1 MNISIIVAMSKN
13 RVIGKDND
21 MPWHLSDDLKNFK
34 KVTMGSTIIMGRLT
48 YESIGKPLPKRK
60 NIVLSRKLKD
70 PNLLVFD
77 NLDNALSTLK
87 DEREIF
93 IIGGEDIYCQ
103 TVNRANKIY
112 LTTINEELEGDKYF
126 PKIKFSNWSI
136 IDSVFYE
143 KNEDNTHSFKSEI
156 LIRNI

>member
-34 KVTMGSTIIMGRLT
+34 KVTMGSAIIMGRLT

-143 KNEDNTHSFKSEI
+143 KNENNTHSFKSEI

>member
-126 PKIKFSNWSI
+126 TKIKFSNWSI

-143 KNEDNTHSFKSEI
+143 KNENNTHSFKSEI

>member
-112 LTTINEELEGDKYF
+112 LTTINEDLEGDKYF

>member
-143 KNEDNTHSFKSEI
+143 KNENNTHSFKSEI

>member
-1 MNISIIVAMSKN
+1 MSKN

-126 PKIKFSNWSI
+126 PKIKAQPN
-136 IDSVFYE
+136 
-143 KNEDNTHSFKSEI
+143 KI
-156 LIRNI
+156 LIIVGLIYIKTGLSISVHSNLIS

>member
-1 MNISIIVAMSKN
+1 MSKN

-112 LTTINEELEGDKYF
+112 LTTINEDLEGDKYF

-143 KNEDNTHSFKSEI
+143 KNDNNTHSFKSEI

>member
-1 MNISIIVAMSKN
+1 
-13 RVIGKDND
+13 
-21 MPWHLSDDLKNFK
+21 
-34 KVTMGSTIIMGRLT
+34 MGSTIIMGRLT

-143 KNEDNTHSFKSEI
+143 KNENNTHSFKSEI

>member
-1 MNISIIVAMSKN
+1 MSKN

-112 LTTINEELEGDKYF
+112 LTTINEDLEGDKYF

-143 KNEDNTHSFKSEI
+143 KNENNTHSFKSEI

>member
-1 MNISIIVAMSKN
+1 MSKN

-112 LTTINEELEGDKYF
+112 LTTINEDLEGDKYF

>member
-21 MPWHLSDDLKNFK
+21 MPWHLSNDLKNFK

-143 KNEDNTHSFKSEI
+143 KNENNTHSFKSEI

>member
-143 KNEDNTHSFKSEI
+143 KNDNNTHSFKSEI

>member
-1 MNISIIVAMSKN
+1 MSKN

-34 KVTMGSTIIMGRLT
+34 KVTMGSAIIMGRLT

-143 KNEDNTHSFKSEI
+143 KNENNTHSFKSEI

>member
-1 MNISIIVAMSKN
+1 M
-13 RVIGKDND
+13 
-21 MPWHLSDDLKNFK
+21 
-34 KVTMGSTIIMGRLT
+34 
-48 YESIGKPLPKRK
+48 
-60 NIVLSRKLKD
+60 
-70 PNLLVFD
+70 
-77 NLDNALSTLK
+77 DNALSTLK

-143 KNEDNTHSFKSEI
+143 KNENNTHSFKSEI

>member
-1 MNISIIVAMSKN
+1 MSKN

-143 KNEDNTHSFKSEI
+143 KNENNTHSFKSEI

>member
-1 MNISIIVAMSKN
+1 MSKN

-112 LTTINEELEGDKYF
+112 LTTIKEELEGDKYF